1 MRRAAKT
8 DRNHAEIIA
17 ALRQLGA
24 EVLDL
29 SPMGRGCPDLAV
41 QFRGAITFLEVK
53 GRRGRLT
60 ADQVAFQRRW
70 RVTVVRSVDEA
81 LTAVRIL
88 AMR

>member
-8 DRNHAEIIA
+8 DRPHAAIVA

-29 SPMGRGCPDLAV
+29 SAVGRGCPDLAV

-53 GRRGRLT
+53 DRRGRLT
-60 ADQVAFQRRW
+60 AAQVAFQRRW
-70 RVTVVRSVDEA
+70 RVMVVRSVAEA
-81 LTAVRIL
+81 LTAVRIT
-88 AMR
+88 AMT